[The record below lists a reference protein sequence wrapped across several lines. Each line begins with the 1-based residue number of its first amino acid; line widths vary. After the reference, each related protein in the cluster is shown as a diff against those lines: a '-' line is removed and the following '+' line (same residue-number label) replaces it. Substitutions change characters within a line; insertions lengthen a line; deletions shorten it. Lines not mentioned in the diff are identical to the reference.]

1 MQAAQ
6 QVEDFVYQGITVAA
20 MIIALIGLWLF

>member
-6 QVEDFVYQGITVAA
+6 QVEDFLYQSMTVAA
-20 MIIALIGLWLF
+20 MIIALLGLWLF